1 MAESAAVKALAVDFN
16 IDPKA
21 LKKAQEELDRIKLK
35 KEGKA
40 PPHK

>member
-1 MAESAAVKALAVDFN
+1 MAKSPAVDFN

-21 LKKAQEELDRIKLK
+21 LKKAQEALDRIKRK

-40 PPHK
+40 PHK